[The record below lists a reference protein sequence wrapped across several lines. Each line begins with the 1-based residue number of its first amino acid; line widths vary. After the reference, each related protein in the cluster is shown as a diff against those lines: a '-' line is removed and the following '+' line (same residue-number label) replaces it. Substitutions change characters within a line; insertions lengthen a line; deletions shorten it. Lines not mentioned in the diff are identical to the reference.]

1 MNNIFKNIFGQK
13 IITDNFSSAI
23 LNNKLHHAYLFT
35 GPAGVG
41 KEAVALEIIKITNCL
56 DNSEQ
61 GACGVCSSCKE
72 FGEFRS
78 DDLMYIFPK
87 IIKKSDGDKAIRE
100 KSKDVSDGL
109 KEKGKKNGYSKFTF
123 KLGRFITLDQ
133 INEIKYF
140 SQFNSLS
147 KYKKFI
153 IISSAEKMNKEA
165 QNALLKILEEPPVN
179 MYFFLI
185 TENPS
190 FILDTII
197 SRCQNITFPLLNE
210 KDILRYCEKYLVDI
224 DDETIKEAASRSLG
238 SIDKLKMLVTE
249 EGDHLISTQNEMVR
263 LFLNTTPPESLNLID
278 KFVEGSKLLSDD
290 DIEFIINGA
299 VEKLIKNTF
308 KDDMASSIDY
318 IEKILSHF
326 QRFGYMFK
334 RNINPKLLIIN
345 LYFNYREELKK
356 WKINQK

>member
-1 MNNIFKNIFGQK
+1 MNIFKDIFGQK
-13 IITDNFSSAI
+13 IITENFSSAI
-23 LNNKLHHAYLFT
+23 LNNKLHHAYLFN

-56 DNSEQ
+56 DDSEQ
-61 GACGVCSSCKE
+61 GACGICSSCKE

-100 KSKDVSDGL
+100 KNKDVADGL
-109 KEKGKKNGYSKFTF
+109 KEKGKMNGYSKFTF

-153 IISSAEKMNKEA
+153 IISSPEKMNKEA
-165 QNALLKILEEPPVN
+165 QNALLKILEEPPAN

-185 TENPS
+185 SENPA
-190 FILDTII
+190 FLLDTII
-197 SRCQNITFPLLNE
+197 SRCQNVTFPALNE
-210 KDILRYCEKYLVDI
+210 KDILSYCETYLQDVDTELI
-224 DDETIKEAASRSLG
+224 QDAASRSLG
-238 SIDKLKMLVTE
+238 SIDKLKMLVTKQ
-249 EGDHLISTQNEMVR
+249 GNQLMTIQNEIVR
-263 LFLNTTPPESLNLID
+263 LFLNSTPPESLSMID
-278 KFVEGSKLLSDD
+278 TFVEESKSLSDD
-290 DIEFIINGA
+290 DIEFVLNGA
-299 VEKLIKNTF
+299 VEKLIQNTF
-308 KDDMASSIDY
+308 KNEKKSSIY
-318 IEKILSHF
+318 HIEKILTHF

-334 RNINPKLLIIN
+334 RNINPKLLMIN

-356 WKINQK
+356 WKKNQT